1 MFDTTKQHVTYSTPP
16 HKMIHGDAKEYCEEL
31 EDGPFEIVKP
41 FESEEKS
48 FFDPS
53 HHLFLFQVAWIH
65 LQQELLYLEMLPSWH
80 RAS

>member
-1 MFDTTKQHVTYSTPP
+1 MFDTTKQHFTYSTPP

-48 FFDPS
+48 FFDKIS
-53 HHLFLFQVAWIH
+53 KNYWIKSDSDVQATSMSD
-65 LQQELLYLEMLPSWH
+65 LGQ
-80 RAS
+80 A